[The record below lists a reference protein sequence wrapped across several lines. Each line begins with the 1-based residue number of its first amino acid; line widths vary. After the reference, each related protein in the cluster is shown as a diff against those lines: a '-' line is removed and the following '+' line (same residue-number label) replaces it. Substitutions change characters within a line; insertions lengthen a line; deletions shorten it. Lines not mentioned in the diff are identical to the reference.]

1 MSVGT
6 ETESEIVV
14 ENGSWVSGV
23 LAGIAGGVVMA
34 ILMIAMGATPVLAG
48 AIPALYTLAPP
59 ANPAA
64 GLFVHLSHGAVL
76 GVIFLAVLNAADV
89 RDARRVVAAGLA
101 YGVVAWIVLAAL
113 LMPVWLGAVGLLN
126 GPPFPNFAVPSLL
139 WHLVY
144 GATLGAVVVALE
156 R

>member
-6 ETESEIVV
+6 KTESEIVV
-14 ENGSWVSGV
+14 EEGSWVSGM
-23 LAGIAGGVVMA
+23 LAGIAGSVVMA
-34 ILMIAMGATPVLAG
+34 AAMVAMGALPVLAG
-48 AIPALYTLAPP
+48 AIPGLYTLAPP

-76 GVIFLAVLNAADV
+76 GVVFLAVLNAAGV
-89 RDARRVVAAGLA
+89 RDPRGIVAAALG
-101 YGVVAWIVLAAL
+101 YGVVTWVVLAAL
-113 LMPVWLGAVGLLN
+113 VMPVWLGAAGFPN
-126 GPPFPNFAVPSLL
+126 APPFPNFAVPSLV

>member
-6 ETESEIVV
+6 ETESEIVI
-14 ENGSWVSGV
+14 ENGSWISGM
-23 LAGIAGGVVMA
+23 LAGIAGSVVMA
-34 ILMIAMGATPVLAG
+34 ALMIAMGATAVLAVAMPG
-48 AIPALYTLAPP
+48 LYTLAPP
-59 ANPAA
+59 ASPAA

-76 GVIFLAVLNAADV
+76 GVVFLAALNAAGVD
-89 RDARRVVAAGLA
+89 DPRRVVAAGVG
-101 YGVVAWIVLAAL
+101 YGVVAWVVLAAL
-113 LMPVWLGAVGLLN
+113 VMPVWLGAVGFPN
-126 GPPFPNFAVPSLL
+126 APPFPNFAVPSLL